1 MAGGSK
7 PSIMSE
13 ETFRLT
19 VLLVIQVFSWTLV
32 MTIIG

>member
-19 VLLVIQVFSWTLV
+19 VLLLIQVFRGHWS
-32 MTIIG
+32 

>member
-13 ETFRLT
+13 ETCRLT
-19 VLLVIQVFSWTLV
+19 VLLLIQVFSWTLV

>member
-13 ETFRLT
+13 ETLRLT
-19 VLLVIQVFSWTLV
+19 VLLLIQVFSWTLV